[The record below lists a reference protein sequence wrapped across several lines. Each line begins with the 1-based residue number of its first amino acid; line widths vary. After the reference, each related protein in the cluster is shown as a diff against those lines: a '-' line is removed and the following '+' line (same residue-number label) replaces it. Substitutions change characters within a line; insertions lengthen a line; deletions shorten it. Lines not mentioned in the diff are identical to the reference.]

1 MFPVKLIDLYLSPS
15 RSEYKDF
22 STNISE
28 NDLDYDTFKLDQ
40 MLNKPP
46 QIKKSSSYPR
56 NYQKQQ
62 LIEESNIDGDQ
73 IIQECNRFIQDS
85 QVSVTQ
91 LLQEL
96 ALDQPKKNRS
106 AGFLKFFDE
115 NKNYGFIVMD
125 SDGSDIF
132 VYADD
137 LAKTGISKEYLRT
150 AKFGNCIRFTF
161 TCMEYYG
168 KYNKSRKAIDL
179 EYQKPGI
186 FPQSLY

>member
-1 MFPVKLIDLYLSPS
+1 MFPVKLIDLQLSPS

-40 MLNKPP
+40 MHKPP
-46 QIKKSSSYPR
+46 LIKKSSSYPR
-56 NYQKQQ
+56 NQYKQQ

-73 IIQECNRFIQDS
+73 IIQECNRFIQDP

-91 LLQEL
+91 LLQDL

-137 LAKTGISKEYLRT
+137 LTKTGISKEYLRT

-179 EYQKPGI
+179 EYQKPGL
-186 FPQSLY
+186 FTQSLY

>member
-22 STNISE
+22 STDISE
-28 NDLDYDTFKLDQ
+28 SDLDFDSFKLEQ
-40 MLNKPP
+40 VHKPP

-56 NYQKQQ
+56 NYYKQQ
-62 LIEESNIDGDQ
+62 LIEESNIEGDQ
-73 IIQECNRFIQDS
+73 IIQECNRFVQDH

-96 ALDQPKKNRS
+96 ALEQPKKNRS
-106 AGFLKFFDE
+106 TGYLKFFDE

-137 LAKTGISKEYLRT
+137 LVKTGIAKEYLRT
-150 AKFGNCIRFTF
+150 AKFGNYIRFTF

-168 KYNKSRKAIDL
+168 KYNKSRKAVDL
-179 EYQKPGI
+179 EYQKPNPFFQTI
-186 FPQSLY
+186 Y

>member
-1 MFPVKLIDLYLSPS
+1 MFPVKLIDLQLSPS
-15 RSEYKDF
+15 RSEFKDF

-28 NDLDYDTFKLDQ
+28 NDLDYDTFKLEQ
-40 MLNKPP
+40 VHKPP

-56 NYQKQQ
+56 NYYKQQ
-62 LIEESNIDGDQ
+62 LIEESNIEGDQ
-73 IIQECNRFIQDS
+73 IIQECNRFVQDS

-96 ALDQPKKNRS
+96 ALEQPNKNRS
-106 AGFLKFFDE
+106 TGYLKFFDE

-125 SDGSDIF
+125 QDGSDIF

-137 LAKTGISKEYLRT
+137 LAKTGISRDYLRT
-150 AKFGNCIRFTF
+150 AKFGNYIRFNF

-179 EYQKPGI
+179 EYQKPNPFFQTI
-186 FPQSLY
+186 Y